1 MQNYPGICE
10 YLHMN
15 AVKVWKARL
24 HVVSHID
31 WSLCVLYVMINT
43 DNVTTCEVTVI
54 PAQLN

>member
-31 WSLCVLYVMINT
+31 
-43 DNVTTCEVTVI
+43 
-54 PAQLN
+54 